1 VWFGVAHFDYEI
13 DTMQLSNSPIMST
26 LETIDQDKLAIYKWP
41 LGSDTTR
48 RGTALLVHGL
58 GEHMGRYAHVAKH
71 LNELGFAVRG
81 YDHFG
86 HGLSTGDRGGLPSDS
101 RMLDDL
107 AKVIAGTRKTMPAG
121 EPLVLIG
128 HSMGGGVVGRFV
140 ALNIAPVDALVM
152 SSPALD
158 PGLNLVQKALLA
170 VLPKIA
176 PNLRIGNGLNANYIC
191 RDAAV
196 VATYLADPLVH
207 DRISARLASVIAT
220 SGAAT
225 IQAAP
230 KWTTPTL
237 LMFAG
242 EDKLV
247 SPAGSRAFGAA
258 APACV
263 TTQAFEHM
271 YHEIFNAPDQAQVF
285 SVLKTWLDQTIK
297 TSA

>member
-1 VWFGVAHFDYEI
+1 MAHFDHHM
-13 DTMQLSNSPIMST
+13 TTLPKPLMST
-26 LETIDQDKLAIYKWP
+26 LDSLSQDKLAVYDWP
-41 LGSDTTR
+41 LPPDCQADKPV

-71 LNELGFAVRG
+71 FNDWGFRVRG
-81 YDHFG
+81 YDHYG
-86 HGLSTGDRGGLPSDS
+86 HGLSTGVRGGLPSDN

-107 AKVIAGTRKTMPAG
+107 AKVITHTRQNMAAG
-121 EPLVLIG
+121 EPLLLVG

-140 ALNIAPVDALVM
+140 SLNLAPVDALVM

-158 PGLNLVQKALLA
+158 PGLNLIQKALLA
-170 VLPKIA
+170 VLPIIA

-191 RDAAV
+191 RDQAV
-196 VATYLADPLVH
+196 VAAYLADPLVH
-207 DRISARLASVIAT
+207 DRISARLAQVIAT

-230 KWTTPTL
+230 NWTTPTL

-247 SPAGSRAFGAA
+247 SPAGSRAFATTS
-258 APACV
+258 PPCV
-263 TTQAFEHM
+263 KTQGFEHM
-271 YHEIFNAPDQAQVF
+271 FHEIFNAPDQAQVF
-285 SVLKTWLDQTIK
+285 SILKTWLDQHFKIRF
-297 TSA
+297 

>member
-1 VWFGVAHFDYEI
+1 
-13 DTMQLSNSPIMST
+13 MQASATPIMST
-26 LETIDQDKLAIYKWP
+26 LDSVDQDKLAVYDWP
-41 LGSDTTR
+41 LTEAQPS

-71 LNELGFAVRG
+71 LNDWGFAVRG

-86 HGLSTGDRGGLPSDS
+86 HGLSTGVRGGLPSDD
-101 RMLDDL
+101 RMLNDL
-107 AKVIAGTRKTMPAG
+107 AKVVADTRKKMVAD
-121 EPLVLIG
+121 EPLVLMG
-128 HSMGGGVVGRFV
+128 HSMGGGIVGRFV
-140 ALNIAPVDALVM
+140 SLNSAPVDALVM

-158 PGLNLVQKALLA
+158 PDLNVIQKGLLA
-170 VLPKIA
+170 ILPKIA

-230 KWTTPTL
+230 HWTTPTL

-247 SPAGSRAFGAA
+247 NPAGSRAFAGAA
-258 APACV
+258 PNCV
-263 TTQAFEHM
+263 RTQAFEHM
-271 YHEIFNAPDQAQVF
+271 FHEIFNAPDQAQVF

-297 TSA
+297 ADA

>member
-1 VWFGVAHFDYEI
+1 MAHFDCEI
-13 DTMQLSNSPIMST
+13 DTMQLLNAPIMST
-26 LETIDQDKLAIYKWP
+26 LDTIDQDKLAIYDWP
-41 LGSDTTR
+41 LASDKTR

-71 LNELGFAVRG
+71 LNDWGFTVRG

-86 HGLSTGDRGGLPSDS
+86 HGLSTGVRGGLPSDS

-107 AKVIAGTRKTMPAG
+107 AKVIADTRHSMSAN

-140 ALNIAPVDALVM
+140 SLVEAPVDALIM

-158 PGLNLVQKALLA
+158 PGLNLIQKALLA

-176 PNLRIGNGLNANYIC
+176 PNLRIGNGLNADYIC
-191 RDAAV
+191 RDEAV
-196 VATYLADPLVH
+196 VTAYLADPLVH
-207 DRISARLASVIAT
+207 DRISARLASVIAA

-225 IQAAP
+225 IKSAQ

-247 SPAGSRAFGAA
+247 NPAGSRAFAA
-258 APACV
+258 ASPNCV
-263 TTQAFEHM
+263 KSQAFEHM

-285 SVLKTWLDQTIK
+285 NVLKTWLDQTIK
-297 TSA
+297 AGA

>member
-1 VWFGVAHFDYEI
+1 
-13 DTMQLSNSPIMST
+13 MQFSTAAIMST
-26 LETIDQDKLAIYKWP
+26 LDSSDQDQLAIYDWP
-41 LGSDTTR
+41 LQAQQTS
-48 RGTALLVHGL
+48 RGTVLLVHGL

-71 LNELGFAVRG
+71 LNDWGFSVRG

-86 HGLSTGDRGGLPSDS
+86 HGLSTGARGGLPSDS

-107 AKVIAGTRKTMPAG
+107 AKVIADTRQNMTAG
-121 EPLVLIG
+121 EPLVLMG

-140 ALNIAPVDALVM
+140 SLNIAPVDALVM

-158 PGLNLVQKALLA
+158 PGLNVIQKALLA
-170 VLPKIA
+170 ILPKIA
-176 PNLRIGNGLNANYIC
+176 PNLRIGNGLNPNYIC
-191 RDAAV
+191 RDAGV
-196 VATYLADPLVH
+196 VAAYLADPLVH
-207 DRISARLASVIAT
+207 DRISARLARVIAV

-225 IQAAP
+225 IQTAP
-230 KWTTPTL
+230 QWATPTL

-242 EDKLV
+242 EDKFV

-263 TTQAFEHM
+263 KTQAFEHM

>member
-1 VWFGVAHFDYEI
+1 M
-13 DTMQLSNSPIMST
+13 TTLPKPIMST
-26 LETIDQDKLAIYKWP
+26 LDSLDQDKLAVYDWP
-41 LGSDTTR
+41 LPADKPA

-71 LNELGFAVRG
+71 LNDWGFRVRG
-81 YDHFG
+81 YDHYG
-86 HGLSTGDRGGLPSDS
+86 HGLSTGVRGGLPSDN

-107 AKVIAGTRKTMPAG
+107 AKVIAKTRNEMTAG
-121 EPLVLIG
+121 EPLLLIG

-140 ALNIAPVDALVM
+140 SLNLEPVDALVM

-158 PGLNLVQKALLA
+158 PGLNIVQKALLA
-170 VLPKIA
+170 ILPKVA
-176 PNLRIGNGLNANYIC
+176 PNLRISNGLNANYIC
-191 RDAAV
+191 RDEAV
-196 VATYLADPLVH
+196 VATYLADLLVH
-207 DRISARLASVIAT
+207 DRISARLANVIAV

-225 IQAAP
+225 IKSAP
-230 KWTTPTL
+230 QWATPTL

-247 SPAGSRAFGAA
+247 NPAGSRAFAAA

-263 TTQAFEHM
+263 KSQAFEHM
-271 YHEIFNAPDQAQVF
+271 FHEIFNAPDQAQVF

-297 TSA
+297 

>member
-1 VWFGVAHFDYEI
+1 
-13 DTMQLSNSPIMST
+13 MQASAAPIMST
-26 LETIDQDKLAIYKWP
+26 LDSIDQDKLAVYDWP
-41 LGSDTTR
+41 LTEAKPS

-71 LNELGFAVRG
+71 LNDWGFAVRG

-86 HGLSTGDRGGLPSDS
+86 HGLSTGIRGGLPSDN
-101 RMLDDL
+101 RLLDDL
-107 AKVIAGTRKTMPAG
+107 VKVIADTRKTMPTG
-121 EPLVLIG
+121 EPLILIG
-128 HSMGGGVVGRFV
+128 HSMGGGVLGRLV
-140 ALNIAPVDALVM
+140 SLKLAQVDALVM

-158 PGLNLVQKALLA
+158 PGLSAIQKGLLA
-170 VLPKIA
+170 ILPKIA
-176 PNLRIGNGLNANYIC
+176 PNLRIGNGLNAYYIC

-196 VATYLADPLVH
+196 VAAYLADPLVH
-207 DRISARLASVIAT
+207 DRISARLASMIAT

-230 KWTTPTL
+230 QWTTPTL

-247 SPAGSRAFGAA
+247 NPDGSRAFAAA
-258 APACV
+258 APDCV

-271 YHEIFNAPDQAQVF
+271 FHEIFNAPDQAQVF

-297 TSA
+297 AKD

>member
-1 VWFGVAHFDYEI
+1 
-13 DTMQLSNSPIMST
+13 MQHSSAPIMST
-26 LETIDQDKLAIYKWP
+26 LDTCDQDKLAIYDWP
-41 LGSDTTR
+41 LPAQQAS

-71 LNELGFAVRG
+71 LNDWGFAVRG

-86 HGLSTGDRGGLPSDS
+86 HGLSTGVRGGLPSDS

-107 AKVIAGTRKTMPAG
+107 AKVIADTRRMMSVG
-121 EPLVLIG
+121 QPLVLIG
-128 HSMGGGVVGRFV
+128 HSMGGGIVGRLV
-140 ALNIAPVDALVM
+140 SLNIAPVDALVM

-158 PGLNLVQKALLA
+158 PGLNMIQKVLLA
-170 VLPKIA
+170 ILPKIA
-176 PNLRIGNGLNANYIC
+176 PNLRVGNGLNANFIC
-191 RDAAV
+191 REAAV
-196 VATYLADPLVH
+196 VAAYLADPLVH
-207 DRISARLASVIAT
+207 DRISARLAQMIAV

-230 KWTTPTL
+230 QWTTPTL

-247 SPAGSRAFGAA
+247 NPAGSRAFAA
-258 APACV
+258 TSPSCV

-271 YHEIFNAPDQAQVF
+271 FHEIFNAPDQAQVF

-297 TSA
+297 AKI

>member
-1 VWFGVAHFDYEI
+1 
-13 DTMQLSNSPIMST
+13 MST
-26 LETIDQDKLAIYKWP
+26 LDTVAQDKLAIYDWP
-41 LGSDTTR
+41 LPEDKPT

-71 LNELGFAVRG
+71 LNDWEFSVRG

-86 HGLSTGDRGGLPSDS
+86 HGLSTGVRGGLPSDN

-107 AKVIAGTRKTMPAG
+107 AQVIAKTRSGMAAG
-121 EPLVLIG
+121 QPLVLIG

-140 ALNIAPVDALVM
+140 SLNLAPVDALVM

-158 PGLNLVQKALLA
+158 PGLNIVQKALLA

-176 PNLRIGNGLNANYIC
+176 PHLRIGNGLNANYIC
-191 RDAAV
+191 RDEAV
-196 VATYLADPLVH
+196 VAAYLVDPLVH
-207 DRISARLASVIAT
+207 DRISARLAHVIAL

-230 KWTTPTL
+230 HWTTPTL

-247 SPAGSRAFGAA
+247 NPAGSRAFGAA
-258 APACV
+258 APSCV
-263 TTQAFEHM
+263 KTQAFEHM
-271 YHEIFNAPDQAQVF
+271 FHEIFNAPDQAQVF
-285 SVLKTWLDQTIK
+285 SVLKTWLDQTFK
-297 TSA
+297 TNN

>member
-1 VWFGVAHFDYEI
+1 
-13 DTMQLSNSPIMST
+13 MQYSATPVIST
-26 LETIDQDKLAIYKWP
+26 LDANGEDKLAVYDWP
-41 LGSDTTR
+41 LPAQQAS

-71 LNELGFAVRG
+71 LNDWGFAVRG

-86 HGLSTGDRGGLPSDS
+86 HGLSTGIRGGLPSDD

-107 AKVIAGTRKTMPAG
+107 AKVIADTRRSMAAG
-121 EPLVLIG
+121 EPLVLVG

-140 ALNIAPVDALVM
+140 SLNVAPVDALVM

-158 PGLNLVQKALLA
+158 PGLNIVQKGLLA

-191 RDAAV
+191 RDEAV
-196 VATYLADPLVH
+196 VAAYLADPLVH
-207 DRISARLASVIAT
+207 DRISARLASVIAV

-225 IQAAP
+225 IQAASH
-230 KWTTPTL
+230 WTTPTL

-247 SPAGSRAFGAA
+247 NPAGSRAFAA
-258 APACV
+258 SSPQCV
-263 TTQAFEHM
+263 KVQAFEHM
-271 YHEIFNAPDQAQVF
+271 FHEVFNAPDQVQVF

-297 TSA
+297 AKA

>member
-1 VWFGVAHFDYEI
+1 
-13 DTMQLSNSPIMST
+13 MQAPAAPIMST
-26 LETIDQDKLAIYKWP
+26 LDSNDQDKLAIHDWP
-41 LGSDTTR
+41 LLTQLTS

-58 GEHMGRYAHVAKH
+58 GEHMGRYGHVAKH
-71 LNELGFAVRG
+71 LNDWGFAVRG
-81 YDHFG
+81 YDHVG
-86 HGLSTGDRGGLPSDS
+86 HGLSTGIRGGLPSDN

-107 AKVIAGTRKTMPAG
+107 AKVLADTRRNMAAG

-128 HSMGGGVVGRFV
+128 HSMGGGIVGRFV
-140 ALNIAPVDALVM
+140 SLNVAPVDALVM

-158 PGLNLVQKALLA
+158 PGLNIVQKGLLA

-196 VATYLADPLVH
+196 VAAYLADPLVH
-207 DRISARLASVIAT
+207 DRISARLAKVIAL

-225 IQAAP
+225 IQSARN
-230 KWTTPTL
+230 WVVPTL

-247 SPAGSRAFGAA
+247 NPAGSRAFAA
-258 APACV
+258 ASPECV
-263 TTQAFEHM
+263 KTQAFEHM
-271 YHEIFNAPDQAQVF
+271 FHEIFNAPDQAQVF
-285 SVLKTWLDQTIK
+285 NVLKTWLDQTVK
-297 TSA
+297 TKV

>member
-1 VWFGVAHFDYEI
+1 
-13 DTMQLSNSPIMST
+13 MQLATTPIMST
-26 LETIDQDKLAIYKWP
+26 LDSIGQDKLAIYDWP
-41 LGSDTTR
+41 LSSHSKS

-71 LNELGFAVRG
+71 LNDWGFTVRG

-86 HGLSTGDRGGLPSDS
+86 HGLSTGIRGGLPTNG

-107 AKVIAGTRKTMPAG
+107 AKVILDTRKSMSVG

-128 HSMGGGVVGRFV
+128 HSMGGGLVGRFV
-140 ALNIAPVDALVM
+140 SLNVAPVDALVM

-158 PGLNLVQKALLA
+158 PGLNMVQKGLLA

-176 PNLRIGNGLNANYIC
+176 PDLRIGNGLNANYIC
-191 RDAAV
+191 RDEAV
-196 VATYLADPLVH
+196 VAAYLADPLVH
-207 DRISARLASVIAT
+207 DRISARLAHVIAHT
-220 SGAAT
+220 GAAT
-225 IQAAP
+225 IQSATN
-230 KWTTPTL
+230 WSTPTL

-247 SPAGSRAFGAA
+247 NPAGSRAFAA
-258 APACV
+258 SSPRCV

-271 YHEIFNAPDQAQVF
+271 FHEIFNAPDQAQVF
-285 SVLKTWLDQTIK
+285 KVLKTWLDQTVK
-297 TSA
+297 ATV

>member
-1 VWFGVAHFDYEI
+1 
-13 DTMQLSNSPIMST
+13 MQLSNTAIIFT
-26 LETIDQDKLAIYKWP
+26 LDSSNHDQLAIYDWP
-41 LGSDTTR
+41 LPTQQTS
-48 RGTALLVHGL
+48 RGTVLLVHGL

-71 LNELGFAVRG
+71 LNDWGFVVRG

-86 HGLSTGDRGGLPSDS
+86 HGLSTGVRGALPSDR

-107 AKVIAGTRKTMPAG
+107 TKVIADTRQNMPTG
-121 EPLVLIG
+121 KPLVLIG

-140 ALNIAPVDALVM
+140 SLNIAPVDALVM

-158 PGLNLVQKALLA
+158 PGLNVIQKALLA
-170 VLPKIA
+170 ILPKIA

-191 RDAAV
+191 RDEAV
-196 VATYLADPLVH
+196 VAAYLADPLVH
-207 DRISARLASVIAT
+207 DRISARLANVIAI

-230 KWTTPTL
+230 RWTTPTL

-247 SPAGSRAFGAA
+247 NPAGSRAFAA
-258 APACV
+258 ASPHCV
-263 TTQAFEHM
+263 KTQAFEHM
-271 YHEIFNAPDQAQVF
+271 FHEIFNAPDQAQVF

>member
-1 VWFGVAHFDYEI
+1 MTTLPKPF
-13 DTMQLSNSPIMST
+13 MST
-26 LETIDQDKLAIYKWP
+26 LDSLDQDKLAIYDWP
-41 LGSDTTR
+41 LPTDKPA

-58 GEHMGRYAHVAKH
+58 GEHMGRYAHVARH
-71 LNELGFAVRG
+71 LNDWGFAVRG
-81 YDHFG
+81 HDHYG
-86 HGLSTGDRGGLPSDS
+86 HGLSTGIRGGLPSDN

-107 AKVIAGTRKTMPAG
+107 AKVITQTRSNMAAD
-121 EPLVLIG
+121 EPLVIIG

-140 ALNIAPVDALVM
+140 SLNLAPVDALVM

-158 PGLNLVQKALLA
+158 PGLNIVQKALLA

-191 RDAAV
+191 RDGAV
-196 VATYLADPLVH
+196 VAAYLADPLVH

-225 IQAAP
+225 IHEAP
-230 KWTTPTL
+230 RWTTPTL

-247 SPAGSRAFGAA
+247 SPAGSRAFAA
-258 APACV
+258 ASSECV

-297 TSA
+297 TNT

>member
-1 VWFGVAHFDYEI
+1 MH
-13 DTMQLSNSPIMST
+13 LSTPPIMST
-26 LETIDQDKLAIYKWP
+26 LDSIGKDKLAIYDWP
-41 LGSDTTR
+41 LSSHSKS

-71 LNELGFAVRG
+71 LNDWGFTVRG

-86 HGLSTGDRGGLPSDS
+86 HGLSTGIRGGLPTDG

-107 AKVIAGTRKTMPAG
+107 AKVILDTRKSMSVG

-128 HSMGGGVVGRFV
+128 HSMGGGLVGRFV
-140 ALNIAPVDALVM
+140 SLNMAPVDALVM

-158 PGLNLVQKALLA
+158 PGLNMVQKGLLA

-176 PNLRIGNGLNANYIC
+176 PDLRIGNGLNANYIC
-191 RDAAV
+191 RDEAV
-196 VATYLADPLVH
+196 VAAYLADPLVH
-207 DRISARLASVIAT
+207 DRISARLAHVIAH

-225 IQAAP
+225 IQSAIN
-230 KWTTPTL
+230 WSTPTL

-247 SPAGSRAFGAA
+247 NPAGSRAFSAA
-258 APACV
+258 SPVCV

-271 YHEIFNAPDQAQVF
+271 FHEIFNAPDQAQVF
-285 SVLKTWLDQTIK
+285 KVLKTWLDQTVK
-297 TSA
+297 ATV

>member
-1 VWFGVAHFDYEI
+1 
-13 DTMQLSNSPIMST
+13 MQLSNAPIMST
-26 LETIDQDKLAIYKWP
+26 LDTIDQDKLAFYMWP
-41 LGSDTTR
+41 LASDKTR

-71 LNELGFAVRG
+71 LNDWGFAVRG

-86 HGLSTGDRGGLPSDS
+86 HGLSTGVRGGLPSNS

-107 AKVIAGTRKTMPAG
+107 DKVIADTRHSMSAN

-140 ALNIAPVDALVM
+140 SMNIAPVDALVM

-170 VLPKIA
+170 VLPKLA

-191 RDAAV
+191 RDQAV
-196 VATYLADPLVH
+196 VAAYLADPLGH

-230 KWTTPTL
+230 RWTTPTL

-242 EDKLV
+242 NDKLV
-247 SPAGSRAFGAA
+247 NPAGSRAFAAA
-258 APACV
+258 APSCV
-263 TTQAFEHM
+263 KSQAFEHM
-271 YHEIFNAPDQAQVF
+271 FHEIFNEPDQAQVF
-285 SVLKTWLDQTIK
+285 SILKTWLDQTIK
-297 TSA
+297 TNL

>member
-1 VWFGVAHFDYEI
+1 MN
-13 DTMQLSNSPIMST
+13 TLPKPIMST
-26 LETIDQDKLAIYKWP
+26 FDTMDQDKLAIYDWP
-41 LGSDTTR
+41 LPEGKPS

-58 GEHMGRYAHVAKH
+58 GEHMGRYAHVAQH
-71 LNELGFAVRG
+71 LNDWGFTVRG

-86 HGLSTGDRGGLPSDS
+86 HGLSTGIRGGLPSDN

-107 AKVIAGTRKTMPAG
+107 AKVIADARQNMMAG

-140 ALNIAPVDALVM
+140 SLNIAPVDALVM

-158 PGLNLVQKALLA
+158 PGLNIIQKALLA
-170 VLPKIA
+170 ILPKIV
-176 PNLRIGNGLNANYIC
+176 PNLRIGNGLNANFIC
-191 RDAAV
+191 RDEAV
-196 VATYLADPLVH
+196 VTAYLADPLVH
-207 DRISARLASVIAT
+207 DRISARLANVIAI

-230 KWTTPTL
+230 TWTTPTL

-242 EDKLV
+242 EDRLV
-247 SPAGSRAFGAA
+247 SPSGSRTFGTE
-258 APACV
+258 APSCV
-263 TTQAFEHM
+263 KSQAFEHM

-285 SVLKTWLDQTIK
+285 SVLKTWLGQTFK
-297 TSA
+297 TNN

>member
-1 VWFGVAHFDYEI
+1 
-13 DTMQLSNSPIMST
+13 MQVSNAPIMST
-26 LETIDQDKLAIYKWP
+26 LDTIDQDQLAIYDWP
-41 LGSDTTR
+41 LPAQQTS
-48 RGTALLVHGL
+48 RGTVLLVHGL

-71 LNELGFAVRG
+71 LNDWGFTVRG

-86 HGLSTGDRGGLPSDS
+86 HGLSTGIRGGLPSDN

-107 AKVIAGTRKTMPAG
+107 AKVIAGTRQNMMAG

-140 ALNIAPVDALVM
+140 SLNIAPVDALVM

-158 PGLNLVQKALLA
+158 PGLNIVQKALLA
-170 VLPKIA
+170 ILPKIA

-191 RDAAV
+191 RDEAV
-196 VATYLADPLVH
+196 VAAYLADPLVH
-207 DRISARLASVIAT
+207 DRISARLAKVIAA
-220 SGAAT
+220 SGAVT

-230 KWTTPTL
+230 NWSIPTL

-247 SPAGSRAFGAA
+247 NPAGSRAFAA
-258 APACV
+258 TAPACV
-263 TTQAFEHM
+263 KSQAFEHM
-271 YHEIFNAPDQAQVF
+271 FHEIFNAPDQAQVF
-285 SVLKTWLDQTIK
+285 NVLKTWLDQTIK
-297 TSA
+297 AKA

>member
-1 VWFGVAHFDYEI
+1 
-13 DTMQLSNSPIMST
+13 MQLYTAAIMST
-26 LETIDQDKLAIYKWP
+26 LDSSNQDQLAIYDWP
-41 LGSDTTR
+41 LPAQQTS

-71 LNELGFAVRG
+71 LNDWGFVVRG

-86 HGLSTGDRGGLPSDS
+86 HGLSTGLRGGLPTDG

-107 AKVIAGTRKTMPAG
+107 AKVITDTRKTMSAG

-140 ALNIAPVDALVM
+140 SLNIAPVDALVM

-158 PGLNLVQKALLA
+158 PGLNVIQKALLA
-170 VLPKIA
+170 ILPKIA
-176 PNLRIGNGLNANYIC
+176 PNLRIGNGLNPNYIC

-196 VATYLADPLVH
+196 VAAYLADPLVH

-225 IQAAP
+225 IQAAAH
-230 KWTTPTL
+230 WTTPTL

-247 SPAGSRAFGAA
+247 SPAGSRAFAAA
-258 APACV
+258 APNCV
-263 TTQAFEHM
+263 KTQAFEHM
-271 YHEIFNAPDQAQVF
+271 FHEIFNAPDQAQVF
-285 SVLKTWLDQTIK
+285 SVLKTWLDQTFK
-297 TSA
+297 TNI

>member
-1 VWFGVAHFDYEI
+1 MYD
-13 DTMQLSNSPIMST
+13 
-26 LETIDQDKLAIYKWP
+26 WP
-41 LGSDTTR
+41 LTEAKPS

-71 LNELGFAVRG
+71 LNDWGFDVRG

-86 HGLSTGDRGGLPSDS
+86 HGLSTGVRGGLPSDD
-101 RMLDDL
+101 RMLNDL
-107 AKVIAGTRKTMPAG
+107 AKVVADTRKKMVAD

-128 HSMGGGVVGRFV
+128 HSMGGGIVGRFV
-140 ALNIAPVDALVM
+140 SLNLAPVDALVM

-158 PGLNLVQKALLA
+158 PGLNVIQKGLLA
-170 VLPKIA
+170 ILPKIA
-176 PNLRIGNGLNANYIC
+176 PNLRIGNGLNTNYIC

-207 DRISARLASVIAT
+207 DRISARLASVIAR

-230 KWTTPTL
+230 HWTTPTL

-247 SPAGSRAFGAA
+247 NPAGSRAFAGAA
-258 APACV
+258 PNCV
-263 TTQAFEHM
+263 RTQAFEHM
-271 YHEIFNAPDQAQVF
+271 FHEIFNAPDQAQVF
-285 SVLKTWLDQTIK
+285 NVLKNWLDQTIK
-297 TSA
+297 AGA

>member
-1 VWFGVAHFDYEI
+1 
-13 DTMQLSNSPIMST
+13 MQASAEPIMST
-26 LETIDQDKLAIYKWP
+26 LDSFDQDKLAVYDWTLTEAKP
-41 LGSDTTR
+41 SQ
-48 RGTALLVHGL
+48 GTALLVHGL

-71 LNELGFAVRG
+71 LNDWGFTVRG

-86 HGLSTGDRGGLPSDS
+86 HGLSTGIRGGLPSDN

-107 AKVIAGTRKTMPAG
+107 AKVIADTRRNMAAG

-140 ALNIAPVDALVM
+140 SLNLAPVDALVM

-158 PGLNLVQKALLA
+158 PGLNMIQKGLLA
-170 VLPKIA
+170 ILPKIA

-196 VATYLADPLVH
+196 VAAYLADPQVH

-247 SPAGSRAFGAA
+247 NPAGSRAFDAA
-258 APACV
+258 SPPCV
-263 TTQAFEHM
+263 KTQAFEHM

-297 TSA
+297 TNA

>member
-1 VWFGVAHFDYEI
+1 
-13 DTMQLSNSPIMST
+13 MQLSNAPIMST
-26 LETIDQDKLAIYKWP
+26 LDTIDQDKLALYDWP
-41 LGSDTTR
+41 LPADKPSH
-48 RGTALLVHGL
+48 GTVLLVHGL

-71 LNELGFAVRG
+71 LNDWGFSVRG

-86 HGLSTGDRGGLPSDS
+86 HGLSTGVRGGLPSDS

-107 AKVIAGTRKTMPAG
+107 AKVLADTRRNMAAG

-140 ALNIAPVDALVM
+140 SLNIAPVDALVM

-158 PGLNLVQKALLA
+158 PGLNVIQKAMLA
-170 VLPKIA
+170 ILPTIA
-176 PNLRIGNGLNANYIC
+176 PNLRTGNGLNANYIC
-191 RDAAV
+191 RDEAV
-196 VATYLADPLVH
+196 VAAYLADPLVH
-207 DRISARLASVIAT
+207 NRISARLASVIAI

-230 KWTTPTL
+230 HWARPTL

-247 SPAGSRAFGAA
+247 NPAGSRAFAA
-258 APACV
+258 ASPHCV
-263 TTQAFEHM
+263 KTHAFEHM
-271 YHEIFNAPDQAQVF
+271 FHEIFNATDQAQVF

-297 TSA
+297 TGA